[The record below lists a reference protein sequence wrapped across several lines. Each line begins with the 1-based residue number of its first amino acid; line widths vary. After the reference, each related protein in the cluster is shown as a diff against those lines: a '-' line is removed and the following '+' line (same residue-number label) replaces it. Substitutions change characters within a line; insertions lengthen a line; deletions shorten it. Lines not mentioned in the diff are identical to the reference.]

1 MFFNLQSTFKL
12 GSLCLLLIVMMVSST
27 TSYINT
33 VSYAEDN
40 TTPKLTSSSSSSS
53 SSSLPSRNV
62 LVSSDNNSTL
72 DEVSEVQDIQSK
84 LLAKDLED
92 ILQSAVSALELGIG
106 KDRLLTR

>member
-40 TTPKLTSSSSSSS
+40 TTPKLTPSSS

-106 KDRLLTR
+106 EDRLLTR

>member
-1 MFFNLQSTFKL
+1 MFFNLQSTFKF

-40 TTPKLTSSSSSSS
+40 TTPKLTSSSS

>member
-40 TTPKLTSSSSSSS
+40 TTPKLTSSSS

>member
-40 TTPKLTSSSSSSS
+40 TTPKLTPSS

-106 KDRLLTR
+106 EDRLLTR